1 MPESMA
7 NSLLLFFYI
16 VPLVIWIYLGFCRYF
31 FWRPILLS
39 SNISTHP
46 IKDLQ
51 VFAVIPA
58 RNEAEVIKKTLLSV
72 LRQDSS
78 ALKKIIVINDNSDD
92 QTVTMINQLIKE
104 YDPLNK
110 ILLLQ
115 GKPLIAGWTGKLWAV
130 HQGIQK
136 ISDLLLAS
144 EQQDVYVWLT
154 DADVIHHP
162 QTLSHL
168 LSIVQ
173 NKKVDIV
180 SVMVKLSAKSFWEK
194 LLIPAFIYFF
204 QKLYPFAAVASDK
217 NKIAAAAGGCI
228 LIRKKILEK
237 IGGIVSIRNQLIDD
251 CALAKQVKNVRGKLW
266 LGLTNTSI
274 AARPYENLSQ
284 LWGMIT
290 RSAYRQLNHSFIL
303 LILTCAGMIVT
314 YLLPWVF
321 IILSLVVFNW
331 VHLLLSFL
339 TTVLMIKTYLPT
351 LRLYQLPKIWS
362 LLLPIAAFFYL
373 LMTIHSAYLHKVGK
387 GGNWKGR
394 LQANG

>member
-7 NSLLLFFYI
+7 NSLLLFFCI
-16 VPLVIWIYLGFCRYF
+16 VPLVIWTYLGFFRYF
-31 FWRPILLS
+31 FWRPIVLS
-39 SNISTHP
+39 TNISTHP

-72 LRQDSS
+72 LQQDSP

-92 QTVTMINQLIKE
+92 QTVTMINQLTKE

-136 ISDLLLAS
+136 ISDLLPAS
-144 EQQDVYVWLT
+144 EQQDVYVWLS

-168 LSIVQ
+168 LSIVHQ
-173 NKKVDIV
+173 KKVALV

-217 NKIAAAAGGCI
+217 SKIAAAAGGCI
-228 LIRKKILEK
+228 LIHRKILEK
-237 IGGIVSIRNQLIDD
+237 IGGMVSIRNQLIDD

-303 LILTCAGMIVT
+303 LILTCVGMIVT

-339 TTVLMIKTYLPT
+339 TIILMIRTYLPT

-373 LMTIHSAYLHKVGK
+373 MMTIHSAYLHKMGK

>member
-1 MPESMA
+1 MV
-7 NSLLLFFYI
+7 NSLLLFFCI
-16 VPLVIWIYLGFCRYF
+16 LPLFIWIYLGFFRYF
-31 FWRPILLS
+31 FWRPIVLP
-39 SNISTHP
+39 SNISTQP
-46 IKDLQ
+46 IKDLK
-51 VFAVIPA
+51 VLAVIPA

-72 LRQDSS
+72 LQQACP
-78 ALKKIIVINDNSDD
+78 ALKRIIVINDNSDD

-104 YDPLNK
+104 SDPLKK

-136 ISDLLLAS
+136 ISDLLPAS

-173 NKKVDIV
+173 EKRVDLV
-180 SVMVKLSAKSFWEK
+180 SVMVKLSAKNFWEK

-217 NKIAAAAGGCI
+217 SKIAAAAGGCI
-228 LIRKKILEK
+228 LIRQETLEK

-251 CALAKQVKNVRGKLW
+251 CSLAKKVKNSGGQLW

-274 AARPYENLSQ
+274 AARPYENLNQ
-284 LWGMIT
+284 LWRMVT
-290 RSAYRQLNHSFIL
+290 RSAYKQLDNSFIL
-303 LILTCAGMIVT
+303 LILTCVGMVAT
-314 YLLPWVF
+314 YLLPWIF
-321 IILSLVVFNW
+321 IILSLVIFNW
-331 VHLLLSFL
+331 LYLFLSFL
-339 TTVLMIKTYLPT
+339 TIILMIKTYLPT
-351 LRLYQLPKIWS
+351 LNLYQLPKIWS
-362 LLLPIAAFFYL
+362 LFLPIAAFFYL
-373 LMTIHSAYLHKVGK
+373 MMTIHSAYLYKVGK

>member
-7 NSLLLFFYI
+7 NSLLLFFCI
-16 VPLVIWIYLGFCRYF
+16 VPLVIWTYLGFFRYF
-31 FWRPILLS
+31 FWRPIVLS

-72 LRQDSS
+72 LQQDSP

-92 QTVTMINQLIKE
+92 QTVTMINQLTKE

-136 ISDLLLAS
+136 ISDLLPAS
-144 EQQDVYVWLT
+144 EQQDVYVWLS

-168 LSIVQ
+168 LSIVHQ
-173 NKKVDIV
+173 KKVDLV

-217 NKIAAAAGGCI
+217 SKIAAAAGGCI
-228 LIRKKILEK
+228 LIHRKILEK

-303 LILTCAGMIVT
+303 LILTCVGMIVT

-339 TTVLMIKTYLPT
+339 TIILMIRTYLPT

-373 LMTIHSAYLHKVGK
+373 MMTIHSAYLHKIGK

>member
-7 NSLLLFFYI
+7 NSLLLFFCI
-16 VPLVIWIYLGFCRYF
+16 VPLVIWTYLGFFRYF
-31 FWRPILLS
+31 FWRPIVLS
-39 SNISTHP
+39 TNISTHP

-72 LRQDSS
+72 LQQDSP

-92 QTVTMINQLIKE
+92 QTVTMINQLTKE

-136 ISDLLLAS
+136 ISDLLPAS
-144 EQQDVYVWLT
+144 EQQDVYVWLS

-168 LSIVQ
+168 LSIVHQ
-173 NKKVDIV
+173 KKVALV

-217 NKIAAAAGGCI
+217 SKIAAAAGGCI
-228 LIRKKILEK
+228 LIHRKILEK

-303 LILTCAGMIVT
+303 LILTCVGMIVT

-339 TTVLMIKTYLPT
+339 TIILMIRTYLPT

-373 LMTIHSAYLHKVGK
+373 MMTIHSAYLHKIGK

>member
-7 NSLLLFFYI
+7 NSLLLFFCI
-16 VPLVIWIYLGFCRYF
+16 VPLVIWTYLGFFRYF
-31 FWRPILLS
+31 FWRPIVLS
-39 SNISTHP
+39 TNISTHP

-72 LRQDSS
+72 LQQDSP

-92 QTVTMINQLIKE
+92 QTVTMINQLTKE

-136 ISDLLLAS
+136 ISDLLPAS
-144 EQQDVYVWLT
+144 EQQDVYVWLS

-168 LSIVQ
+168 LSIVHQ
-173 NKKVDIV
+173 KKVDLV

-217 NKIAAAAGGCI
+217 SKIAAAAGGCI
-228 LIRKKILEK
+228 LIHRKILEK

-303 LILTCAGMIVT
+303 LILTCVGMIVT

-339 TTVLMIKTYLPT
+339 TIILMIRTYLPT

-373 LMTIHSAYLHKVGK
+373 MMTIHSAYLHKMGK

>member
-1 MPESMA
+1 VPENMV
-7 NSLLLFFYI
+7 NSLLLFFCI
-16 VPLVIWIYLGFCRYF
+16 LPLFIWIYLGFFRYF
-31 FWRPILLS
+31 FWRPIVLP
-39 SNISTHP
+39 SNISTQP
-46 IKDLQ
+46 IKDLK
-51 VFAVIPA
+51 VLAVIPA

-72 LRQDSS
+72 LQQACP
-78 ALKKIIVINDNSDD
+78 ALKRIIVINDNSDD

-104 YDPLNK
+104 SDPLKK

-136 ISDLLLAS
+136 ISDLLPAS

-173 NKKVDIV
+173 EKRVDLV
-180 SVMVKLSAKSFWEK
+180 SVMVKLSAKNFWEK

-217 NKIAAAAGGCI
+217 SKIAAAAGGCI
-228 LIRKKILEK
+228 LIRQETLEK

-251 CALAKQVKNVRGKLW
+251 CSLAKKVKNSGGKLW

-274 AARPYENLSQ
+274 AARPYENLNQ
-284 LWGMIT
+284 LWRMVT
-290 RSAYRQLNHSFIL
+290 RSAYKQLDNSFIL
-303 LILTCAGMIVT
+303 LILTCVGMVAT
-314 YLLPWVF
+314 YLLPWIF
-321 IILSLVVFNW
+321 IILSLVIFNW
-331 VHLLLSFL
+331 LYLFLSFL
-339 TTVLMIKTYLPT
+339 TIILMIKTYLPT
-351 LRLYQLPKIWS
+351 LNLYQLPKIWS
-362 LLLPIAAFFYL
+362 LFLPIAAFFYL
-373 LMTIHSAYLHKVGK
+373 MMTIHSAYLHKVGK

>member
-1 MPESMA
+1 MV
-7 NSLLLFFYI
+7 NSLLLFFCI
-16 VPLVIWIYLGFCRYF
+16 LPLFIWIYLGFFRYF
-31 FWRPILLS
+31 FWRPIVLP
-39 SNISTHP
+39 SNISTQP
-46 IKDLQ
+46 IKDLK
-51 VFAVIPA
+51 VLAVIPA

-72 LRQDSS
+72 LQQACP
-78 ALKKIIVINDNSDD
+78 ALKRIIVINDNSDD

-104 YDPLNK
+104 SDPLKK

-136 ISDLLLAS
+136 ISDLLPAS

-173 NKKVDIV
+173 EKRVDLV
-180 SVMVKLSAKSFWEK
+180 SVMVKLSAKNFWEK

-217 NKIAAAAGGCI
+217 SKIAAAAGGCI
-228 LIRKKILEK
+228 LIRQETLEK

-251 CALAKQVKNVRGKLW
+251 CSLAKKVKNSGGQLW

-274 AARPYENLSQ
+274 AARPYENLNQ
-284 LWGMIT
+284 LWRMVT
-290 RSAYRQLNHSFIL
+290 RSAYKQLDNSFIL
-303 LILTCAGMIVT
+303 LILTCVGMVAT
-314 YLLPWVF
+314 YLLPWIF
-321 IILSLVVFNW
+321 IILSLVIFNW
-331 VHLLLSFL
+331 LYLFLSFL
-339 TTVLMIKTYLPT
+339 TIILMIKTYLPT
-351 LRLYQLPKIWS
+351 LNLYQLPKIWS
-362 LLLPIAAFFYL
+362 LFLPIAAFFYL
-373 LMTIHSAYLHKVGK
+373 MMTIHSAYLHKVGK

>member
-7 NSLLLFFYI
+7 NSLLLFFCI
-16 VPLVIWIYLGFCRYF
+16 VPLVIWTYLGFFRYF
-31 FWRPILLS
+31 FWRPIVLS

-72 LRQDSS
+72 LQQDSP

-92 QTVTMINQLIKE
+92 QTVTMINQLTKE

-136 ISDLLLAS
+136 ISDLLPAS
-144 EQQDVYVWLT
+144 EQQDVYVWLS

-168 LSIVQ
+168 LSIVHQ
-173 NKKVDIV
+173 KKVDLV

-217 NKIAAAAGGCI
+217 SKIAAAAGGCI
-228 LIRKKILEK
+228 LIHRKILEK
-237 IGGIVSIRNQLIDD
+237 IGGMVSIRNQLIDD

-303 LILTCAGMIVT
+303 LILTCVGMIVT

-331 VHLLLSFL
+331 VQLLLSFL
-339 TTVLMIKTYLPT
+339 TIILMIRTYLPT

-373 LMTIHSAYLHKVGK
+373 MMTIHSAYLHKIGK

>member
-7 NSLLLFFYI
+7 NSLLLFFCI
-16 VPLVIWIYLGFCRYF
+16 VPLVIWTYLGFFRYF
-31 FWRPILLS
+31 FWRPIVLS

-72 LRQDSS
+72 LQQDSP

-92 QTVTMINQLIKE
+92 QTVTMINQLTKE

-136 ISDLLLAS
+136 ISDLLPAS
-144 EQQDVYVWLT
+144 EQQDVYVWLS

-168 LSIVQ
+168 LSIVHQ
-173 NKKVDIV
+173 KKVDLV

-204 QKLYPFAAVASDK
+204 QKLYPFAAVVSDK
-217 NKIAAAAGGCI
+217 SKIAAAAGGCI
-228 LIRKKILEK
+228 LIHRKILEK
-237 IGGIVSIRNQLIDD
+237 IGGMVSIRNQLIDD

-303 LILTCAGMIVT
+303 LILTCVGMIVT

-331 VHLLLSFL
+331 VQLLLSFL
-339 TTVLMIKTYLPT
+339 TIILMIRTYLPT

-373 LMTIHSAYLHKVGK
+373 MMTIHSAYLHKIGK

>member
-1 MPESMA
+1 MV
-7 NSLLLFFYI
+7 NSLLLFFCI
-16 VPLVIWIYLGFCRYF
+16 LPLFIWIYLGFFRYF
-31 FWRPILLS
+31 FWRPIVLP
-39 SNISTHP
+39 SNISTQP
-46 IKDLQ
+46 IKDLK
-51 VFAVIPA
+51 VLAVIPA

-72 LRQDSS
+72 LQQACP
-78 ALKKIIVINDNSDD
+78 ALKRIIVINDNSDD

-104 YDPLNK
+104 SDPLKK

-136 ISDLLLAS
+136 ISDLLPAS

-173 NKKVDIV
+173 EKRVDLV
-180 SVMVKLSAKSFWEK
+180 SVMVKLSAKNFWEK

-217 NKIAAAAGGCI
+217 SKIAAAAGGCI
-228 LIRKKILEK
+228 LIRQETLEK

-251 CALAKQVKNVRGKLW
+251 CSLAKKVKNSGGKLW

-274 AARPYENLSQ
+274 AARPYENLNQ
-284 LWGMIT
+284 LWRMVT
-290 RSAYRQLNHSFIL
+290 RSAYKQLDNSFIL
-303 LILTCAGMIVT
+303 LILTCVGMVAT
-314 YLLPWVF
+314 YLLPWIF
-321 IILSLVVFNW
+321 IILSLVIFNW
-331 VHLLLSFL
+331 LYLFLSFL
-339 TTVLMIKTYLPT
+339 TIILMIKTYLPT
-351 LRLYQLPKIWS
+351 LNLYQLPKIWS
-362 LLLPIAAFFYL
+362 LFLPIAAFFYL
-373 LMTIHSAYLHKVGK
+373 MMTIHSAYLHKVGK